1 MRQRFLRLGLSLAVV
16 VSAVLSSVGALGPGA
31 KRADDADVGIVKKVT
46 GATMPLEP
54 GGVFTYSLTAS
65 CSSLTTS
72 CVNAVIEDVLPAEF
86 EITSLPKTTDGRV
99 VTYDAGSRKLTIRFT
114 ESLTSPAGAAGLPAG
129 VNRNVVIGMRVPV
142 ETTLADGATVPNS
155 ATIDADNAAKASD
168 SADVT
173 VRIPREVRPATT
185 KKWTDGSAVAQ
196 SGEESLITLGVRNG
210 SSTSAEVTRLA
221 VTDTTPAVFD
231 DFDVV
236 GIGPVERFPA
246 GADRVR
252 VLVCTKPVGSPCADG
267 EFTAGAEGPGPGVA
281 LPKGVDPAKVTG
293 VRFEFTSAS
302 GARLPYDATGGSVG
316 LRLKLRDTVRSTGA
330 PLAPTTRERIDNCA
344 ATTARDTVSGAVTG
358 PRACASFDILPNIA
372 TVQGTKSYFSDTD
385 GNYTADGTAV
395 LGTDPPVSMVL
406 GARNTSS
413 FPVATL
419 TITEPSTTA
428 VSEFDKFDA
437 AKARVEFPAGAT
449 SATVTVVCRDGS
461 KPAPVQ
467 LTQPPARHDLP
478 ATGCPAGSPPR
489 QVSVTFR
496 GTDAKGS
503 GTIATNAQGK
513 LSLHGVLNKKATA
526 QDAEDGVD
534 NCADVA
540 ATNPVDGAGAGA
552 GTACEA
558 LRPQNPR
565 TDIRG
570 SKTVDQS
577 ELPPGTPVTFTLD
590 VANAGT
596 TPMVRPA
603 ITDPADPTAANNP
616 FDTVRLTRLSLRYR
630 YPSGLPVLLEVHDP
644 AAGAWV
650 AYKEGDTALLTRAKG
665 VRARLAEGS
674 LPPQNGRIIV
684 DVEVVRR
691 DGVADGVSF
700 HNCAQ
705 ITSDGK
711 PVGGGYCTA
720 EENVTRPASAAGSV
734 QKTIAPSTVSRSLP
748 GVPRQEPDVR
758 VRAENTGNVNLR
770 QLVVTD
776 VDPDFYDAV
785 DFVRLTGVTFPPG
798 ADRVRVDACTTG
810 CAATPPVFV
819 QGEATGSTTPGL
831 PAGVNAADVRGLRW
845 TFTSSSGGHA
855 LTPGPARQPGA
866 CPVTVCFKVA
876 ARQFLRSA
884 PATEIP
890 EELSDTAGAAGES
903 PLQQPG
909 RLFDFGESEATL
921 HVRQGSAQLD
931 VSKTPDSR
939 IGPGE
944 TAPFTLTVRNTGTG
958 PVPGLVVAD
967 PVPELLRFDEAYA
980 GDRGLPFK
988 VTATVPAGTPQP
1000 PDPVYEPTRAPDGR
1014 VTALRW
1020 RWPSWTMLPGAEIKI
1035 TFQVKPAPGVPGDS
1049 VAQNE
1054 FGAGSETRQDLT
1066 CLLNSA
1072 RDGQVVDGEAYGK
1085 GRYCT
1090 SRAEITTL
1098 AGTAF
1103 EATKWV
1109 AGNADLAFYNTVSRG
1124 YVPLDSPGCPVLKQD
1139 GRTYTQF
1146 PCTALVQPGEH
1157 FDYLIRAV
1165 NSGTDPTTE
1174 IRLLD
1179 VFPYQGDTGVL
1190 LGNQQRGTE
1199 WNPRPHL
1206 AGPPTLVGTG
1216 TLTTRYATA
1225 ANPCSD
1231 LIATPRRD
1239 CAHAEWGAAF
1249 TAEAS
1254 GAELRIGFP
1263 EHLAPGG
1270 EVFVRLPMAAPVD
1283 LDRPGDPAIAWNSFA
1298 HSETVLRGGRPE
1310 VLPTTEPPKVGVGMR
1325 FGNLRVD
1332 KVAENPPDGVT
1343 LGPYTLA
1350 YRCAVTPT
1358 GGRPVTVREGTF
1370 EVTLYTPMALIG
1382 VPAGARCKVW
1392 ETDSAGAHSSSLGEA
1407 NASEVTI
1414 TPATPDEE
1422 GQHVT
1427 ITNTYTNASL
1437 KVRKAVTGPAAAEVG
1452 KGPFTVRVDC
1462 SFNGNRLTGFPKDL
1476 VFAGGG
1482 EQSVTDL
1489 PGGARCTAT
1498 EPGTGGA
1505 TSVAVAATGS
1515 SDKAVA
1521 VIGSVPDETAGLT
1534 VTNRFA
1540 TGSLKIVKKIQGSGA
1555 AFADRTFRFRVA
1567 CAFNGRK
1574 DAVIRTATAKAP
1586 RLTAVLD
1593 DLPVGAECTVTE
1605 ADPAGADATPPPV
1618 GPVTIAEGAPATV
1631 AVDVTNTFST
1641 GRLTLVKQVSGAP
1654 DDAPYAKEFV
1664 FRVTCVREGESPDGD
1679 PLVAFVIRKRYTLA
1693 AGQSLDIDTPL
1704 PVGARCWAEEMA
1716 DGGATATA
1724 VDHGSHATAAVVTK
1738 DRPHVTITARN
1749 TYDTGTL
1756 KLVKK
1761 VTGTA
1766 AAFGADRTYALLL
1779 TCTVETAKGQP
1790 LTVVD
1795 RRRYEITGSGERTVD
1810 DLGFPLPKGARC
1822 WAEEAVDG
1830 GATSASVD
1838 HDGPGRA
1845 VVIGGGED
1853 DDVTITATN
1862 VFDAAELTVAKRV
1875 VGTAGAGK
1883 GPFTFTVACATRS
1896 ADGTS
1901 SPLEL
1906 PEEDRKFTLDAG
1918 GSRKIA
1924 VLKGAVCTVK
1934 ETDAPAGAKVTV
1946 ADSDGEADG
1955 VVRVTGPSEVTYTN
1969 DYGDTPPEPTP
1980 PTPHPSPSHPELP
1993 PTGVGDV
2000 LWLLVPALGAV
2011 ALAVGLGAAGLRRR
2025 SRGAHR

>member
-1 MRQRFLRLGLSLAVV
+1 MRQRFVRVGLSLAVV
-16 VSAVLSSVGALGPGA
+16 VSAVVGSLGALTPGSV
-31 KRADDADVGIVKKVT
+31 RADDADVGIVKKVT

-72 CVNAVIEDVLPAEF
+72 CVNAVIEDVLPTAF
-86 EITSLPKTTDGRV
+86 EITSLPKSTDGRV
-99 VTYDAGSRKLTIRFT
+99 VAYDAGTRRLTIRFT
-114 ESLTSPAGAAGLPAG
+114 ESLTNPAGATGLPAG
-129 VNRNVVIGMRVPV
+129 VNRNIVIGMRVPV

-155 ATIDADNAAKASD
+155 ATIDADNAARAS
-168 SADVT
+168 SSVDVT

-185 KKWTDGSAVAQ
+185 KKWADGSAVAQ

-231 DFDVV
+231 DFDVIGV
-236 GIGPVERFPA
+236 GPVDRFPA

-252 VLVCTKPVGSPCADG
+252 VLVCTKPVVGSPCQEG
-267 EFTAGAEGPGPGVA
+267 ELVAGPLGPGPAVS
-281 LPKGVDPAKVTG
+281 LPSGVDPSKITG
-293 VRFEFTSAS
+293 VRFEFTAAS
-302 GARLPYDATGGSVG
+302 GAKLPYDATGGSVG
-316 LRLKLRDTVRSTGA
+316 LRLKLRDTVRSTGE
-330 PLAPTTRERIDNCA
+330 PLAPTTRQRVDNCA
-344 ATTARDTVSGAVTG
+344 TTTARDTVSGAVTG
-358 PRACASFDILPNIA
+358 PQACASFDILPNIA
-372 TVQGTKSYFSDTD
+372 TVQGSKSYFSDTD
-385 GNYTADGTAV
+385 GNFVADGTAV
-395 LGTDPPVSMVL
+395 IGADPPVSMVL

-437 AKARVEFPAGAT
+437 AKLRVEFPAGAT

-461 KPAPVQ
+461 TPAPVQ
-467 LTQPPARHDLP
+467 LSQPPVRHDLP
-478 ATGCPAGSPPR
+478 ATGCPSASPPR

-503 GTIATNAQGK
+503 GTIATNAQGR
-513 LSLHGVLNKKATA
+513 LSLHGILNKKATEE
-526 QDAEDGVD
+526 DARDGVA

-570 SKTVDQS
+570 SKTVDQN

-590 VANAGT
+590 LGNAGT
-596 TPMVRPA
+596 TEMVKPA
-603 ITDPADPTAANNP
+603 ITDPADPTAAGNP
-616 FDTVRLTRLSLRYR
+616 FDVVRLTRLSVRYR
-630 YPSGLPVLLEVHDP
+630 YPSGLPVLLEVYDP
-644 AAGAWV
+644 TARAWV
-650 AYKEGDTALLTRAKG
+650 AYKESDTALLGRAKG
-665 VRARLAEGS
+665 VRARLAEGG

-700 HNCAQ
+700 RNCAQ

-720 EENVTRPASAAGSV
+720 EESTTKPASAAGSV
-734 QKTIAPSTVSRSLP
+734 QKTIAPSTVARTLP
-748 GVPRQEPDVR
+748 GVRRQEPDVR
-758 VRAENTGNVNLR
+758 IRAENTGNVNLKR
-770 QLVVTD
+770 LVLTD
-776 VDPDFYDAV
+776 VDADFFDAV
-785 DFVRLTGVTFPPG
+785 DFVRLSGVTFPPG

-810 CAATPPVFV
+810 CAANPPVFV
-819 QGEATGSTTPGL
+819 DGAPTGSSTPGL
-831 PAGVNAADVRGLRW
+831 PAGVDAADVRGLRW
-845 TFTSSSGGHA
+845 TFTSSTGGYV
-855 LTPGPARQPGA
+855 LPPGPARQPGA

-890 EELSDTAGAAGES
+890 ELLSDTASAAGES
-903 PLQQPG
+903 PLQPSG
-909 RLFDFGESEATL
+909 GLFEFGESEATL
-921 HVRQGSAQLD
+921 KVQEGSAQLD

-988 VTATVPAGTPQP
+988 VTYTVPAGTPPP
-1000 PDPVYEPTRAPDGR
+1000 PDPVYEPGRGPDGR

-1035 TFQVKPAPGVPGDS
+1035 TFQVKLAPGVPGDS

-1054 FGAGSETRQDLT
+1054 FGAGSEDRQDLT
-1066 CLLNSA
+1066 CLINSP
-1072 RDGQVVDGEAYGK
+1072 RDGQVVDGQAYGK

-1109 AGNADLAFYNTVSRG
+1109 AGNAELAFYNTVTRQ
-1124 YVPLDSPGCPVLKQD
+1124 YVPLDSPGCPVLKQGD
-1139 GRTYTQF
+1139 RTYTQF

-1179 VFPYQGDTGVL
+1179 IFPYEGDTGVL

-1199 WNPRPHL
+1199 WNPRPRL
-1206 AGPPTLVGTG
+1206 AGPPTLIGTG
-1216 TLTTRYATA
+1216 NLATRYATV

-1239 CAHAEWGAAF
+1239 CAHAAWGAAY

-1263 EHLAPGG
+1263 QPLAPGG
-1270 EVFVRLPMAAPVD
+1270 EVFVRMPMASPAD

-1298 HSETVLRGGRPE
+1298 HSETVLRGGQPE

-1332 KVAENPPDGVT
+1332 KVAENPPDGVS

-1350 YRCAVTPT
+1350 YRCTVTPT
-1358 GGRPVTVREGTF
+1358 GGRPVTVRDGTF

-1414 TPATPDEE
+1414 TPATPDQE
-1422 GQHVT
+1422 GQHIT

-1462 SFNGNRLTGFPKDL
+1462 SFNGERLTGFPKDL
-1476 VFAGGG
+1476 RFDGGG
-1482 EQSVTDL
+1482 ERSVDNL
-1489 PGGARCTAT
+1489 PRGARCTAT
-1498 EPGTGGA
+1498 EPGAGGA
-1505 TSVAVAATGS
+1505 TSVVVTATGS
-1515 SDKAVA
+1515 SDPKVA

-1534 VTNRFA
+1534 VANAFE
-1540 TGSLKIVKKIQGSGA
+1540 TGTLKIVKRIQGTGA
-1555 AFADRTFRFRVA
+1555 QFADRTFRFRVA
-1567 CAFNGRK
+1567 CTFNGRR
-1574 DAVIRTATAKAP
+1574 DAVIRTATVKAP
-1586 RLTAVLD
+1586 QLTAVID

-1605 ADPAGADATPPPV
+1605 VDPAGADAVPAPV
-1618 GPVTIAEGAPATV
+1618 GPVTIAMGAPAAV
-1631 AVDVTNTFST
+1631 AVDVANTFST
-1641 GRLTLVKQVSGAP
+1641 GRLSLVKQVVGVP
-1654 DDAPYAKEFV
+1654 DDAPYAKEFA
-1664 FRVTCVREGESPDGD
+1664 FRVTCVREGENAGGD
-1679 PLVAFVIRKRYTLA
+1679 PLVAFVIRKRYALA
-1693 AGQSLDIDTPL
+1693 AGQTLDIDTPL
-1704 PVGARCWAEEMA
+1704 PLGARCWAEETA
-1716 DGGATATA
+1716 DGGATSTT
-1724 VDHGSHATAAVVTK
+1724 VDHGSHATAAIVTK
-1738 DRPHVTITARN
+1738 ERPHITITARN

-1756 KLVKK
+1756 KLAKK
-1761 VTGTA
+1761 VAGSA
-1766 AAFGADRTYALLL
+1766 SGFGADRTYALVL
-1779 TCTVETAKGQP
+1779 TCTVETAKGQAT
-1790 LTVVD
+1790 TVVD

-1822 WAEEAVDG
+1822 WAEEADTG
-1830 GATSASVD
+1830 GATSSSVD
-1838 HDGPGRA
+1838 HGEPDRA
-1845 VVIGGGED
+1845 VVISGGED
-1853 DDVTITATN
+1853 DAVTITATN
-1862 VFDAAELTVAKRV
+1862 TFDAAELTVAKRV
-1875 VGTAGAGK
+1875 VGTAGTGK
-1883 GPFTFTVACATRS
+1883 GPFTFTVACEVRGA
-1896 ADGTS
+1896 
-1901 SPLEL
+1901 PLEL
-1906 PEEDRKFTLDAG
+1906 PEADREFKLAAG
-1918 GSRKIA
+1918 ASRKIT
-1924 VLKGAVCTVK
+1924 VLKGATCTVK

-1955 VVRVTGPSEVTYTN
+1955 TVRATGSSTVTYTN
-1969 DYGDTPPEPTP
+1969 DYGDTPPSPT
-1980 PTPHPSPSHPELP
+1980 PSPSPTDPELP
-1993 PTGVGDV
+1993 PTGAGDV
-2000 LWLLVPALGAV
+2000 LWLLIPAAGAV
-2011 ALAVGLGAAGLRRR
+2011 ALAVGLGALGLRSRR